1 MYKRQ
6 VYSDANDA
14 RSRSWEFGEKLYIA
28 DGKALL
34 CYDGTAVT
42 LSLIHIFFRN
52 AISSSF
58 SQAR

>member
-1 MYKRQ
+1 M
-6 VYSDANDA
+6 YSDANDA

-42 LSLIHIFFRN
+42 QVNADAHIPR
-52 AISSSF
+52 
-58 SQAR
+58 